1 MPAFLE
7 NNGNKG
13 RAWNGGCEKCMNDTV
28 ITIILAQA
36 LRSTEI
42 PPLHGTVSR
51 LAGDFW
57 FSISIEP
64 KALRFI
70 SARTPVRDDPGA
82 SAFRQ
87 EKHRK
92 RAMKK

>member
-13 RAWNGGCEKCMNDTV
+13 RAWNGGREKCMNDTV
-28 ITIILAQA
+28 TAIILAQA

-51 LAGDFW
+51 VAGDFW
-57 FSISIEP
+57 LSISIEP
-64 KALRFI
+64 KAFTIHIGTYPR
-70 SARTPVRDDPGA
+70 SR
-82 SAFRQ
+82 
-87 EKHRK
+87 
-92 RAMKK
+92 

>member
-13 RAWNGGCEKCMNDTV
+13 RAWNGGREKCMNDTV
-28 ITIILAQA
+28 TAIILAQA

-51 LAGDFW
+51 VAGDFW
-57 FSISIEP
+57 LSISIEP
-64 KALRFI
+64 KAFTIHI
-70 SARTPVRDDPGA
+70 STYPRSR
-82 SAFRQ
+82 
-87 EKHRK
+87 
-92 RAMKK
+92 